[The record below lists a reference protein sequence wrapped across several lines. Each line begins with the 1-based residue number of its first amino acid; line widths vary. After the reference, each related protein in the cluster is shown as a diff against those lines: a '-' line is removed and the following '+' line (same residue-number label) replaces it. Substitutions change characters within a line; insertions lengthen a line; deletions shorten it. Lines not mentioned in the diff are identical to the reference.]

1 MNELR
6 SRPLFDLVMSL
17 NPPQQIGATPLGKRR
32 IFTVTSGTFQGDRLR
47 GVVLPQSG
55 ADWLLERA
63 DGSAR
68 QDVRLVLQ
76 TDDGAAVLMT
86 YSGVRHAS
94 AEVAARLARGELVDA
109 SEYYLRTAPFFETAS
124 EKYAWLNHLVS
135 IAVGGR
141 TPGGVAYRVF
151 EIL

>member
-6 SRPLFDLVMSL
+6 SRPLFDLVMNL
-17 NPPQQIGATPLGKRR
+17 EPPRHLGATPLGKRR
-32 IFTVTSGTFQGDRLR
+32 LFTVTSGTFQGARLR
-47 GVVLPQSG
+47 GTVLPQPA

-68 QDVRLVLQ
+68 QDVRIVLE
-76 TDDGAAVLMT
+76 TDDGETILMT
-86 YSGVRHAS
+86 YTGVRHATP
-94 AEVAARLARGELVDA
+94 EVAARLARGERVDV

-124 EKYAWLNHLVS
+124 EKYTWLNHLVS
-135 IAVGGR
+135 VAVGGR

>member
-1 MNELR
+1 
-6 SRPLFDLVMSL
+6 
-17 NPPQQIGATPLGKRR
+17 
-32 IFTVTSGTFQGDRLR
+32 VTSGTFQGDRLR
-47 GVVLPQSG
+47 GVSYPKVAVTG
-55 ADWLLERA
+55 LLERA

-68 QDVRLVLQ
+68 QDVRLVLE

-94 AEVAARLARGELVDA
+94 PEVAARLARGELVDA
-109 SEYYLRTAPFFETAS
+109 SEYYLRTAAILRNRLGEVRVAH
-124 EKYAWLNHLVS
+124 HLVS

>member
-6 SRPLFDLVMSL
+6 SRPLFDLVMNL
-17 NPPQQIGATPLGKRR
+17 NPPLQIGATPLGKRR

-47 GVVLPQSG
+47 GVVLPQG
-55 ADWLLERA
+55 GGDWLLERA

-68 QDVRLVLQ
+68 QDVRLILE
-76 TDDGAAVLMT
+76 TGDGASVLMT

-94 AEVAARLARGELVDA
+94 PEVAARLARGERVDA

-141 TPGGVAYRVF
+141 TPDGVAYRVF
-151 EIL
+151 EVL